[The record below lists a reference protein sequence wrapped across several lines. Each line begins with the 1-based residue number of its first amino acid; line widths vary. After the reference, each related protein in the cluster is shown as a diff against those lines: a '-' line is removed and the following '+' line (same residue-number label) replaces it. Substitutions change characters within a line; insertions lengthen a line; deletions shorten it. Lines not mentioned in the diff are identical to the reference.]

1 MKIRQKAKAFPK
13 YIVVN
18 FSDWRVFLDIPPTLF
33 TNSYDKHTMT
43 NISNA
48 LYRNTIFLQIILEII
63 FLQNTM

>member
-18 FSDWRVFLDIPPTLF
+18 FSDWRVFLDTPPNTLHQQLN
-33 TNSYDKHTMT
+33 TNTLT

-48 LYRNTIFLQIILEII
+48 LYRNTIFFQIILEII
-63 FLQNTM
+63 FLQNIM